1 MTLDPDSVIWATRG
15 KTWGFRF
22 LRNGGTV
29 DPLPTYESAFAGVGD
44 RVPVYQRVGR
54 NVVLRF
60 LDPEG
65 RSDAS
70 GRVIPHDFV
79 VLPPVAD
86 EVDSLEAGMSVVWTA
101 VAAEFAAVWELP
113 NPAAPAGP

>member
-1 MTLDPDSVIWATRG
+1 MTLDPDFVIWATRG

-44 RVPVYQRVGR
+44 EVPVYQRVGR

-65 RSDAS
+65 RSDGS

-113 NPAAPAGP
+113 NPAAPAGL